1 METKEIRRLLS
12 DGKWKGFV
20 SEDEIKTAA
29 AKYVEASLEYDRA
42 ASELEAARNYV
53 NSIQSE
59 RARLRG
65 SLRELVG
72 PAIQSR
78 LIANLPVGCSVLVK
92 YGGTGQDPNI
102 LIFDAEGKAQAQ

>member
-1 METKEIRRLLS
+1 M
-12 DGKWKGFV
+12 

-29 AKYVEASLEYDRA
+29 AKYVEAFLECDRA
-42 ASELEAARNYV
+42 ASELEAAQTRV
-53 NSIQSE
+53 NNT
-59 RARLRG
+59 RALKSRLRG
-65 SLRELVG
+65 SLKELVG

-78 LIANLPVGCSVLVK
+78 LITNLPTGCSVLVK